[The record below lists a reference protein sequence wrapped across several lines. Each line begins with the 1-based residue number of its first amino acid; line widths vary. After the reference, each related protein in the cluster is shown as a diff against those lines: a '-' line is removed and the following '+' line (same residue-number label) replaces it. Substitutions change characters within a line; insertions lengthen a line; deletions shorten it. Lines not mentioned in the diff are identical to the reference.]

1 MMPFYRSDGPRTY
14 LGWGK
19 SHQLGTGLGLAIG
32 AKLAAPDKVC
42 INFMGDAAFGMTG
55 LDFET
60 AVRSDLP
67 IITVVLNNGTM
78 AVETSMME
86 LSHQKHRSRDLGG
99 NYAEIGKSLGGW
111 SEHVTDPGQISSA
124 FKRARRATEEGHAA
138 LLEFITG
145 AETDYSNR
153 RPFG

>member
-1 MMPFYRSDGPRTY
+1 MV
-14 LGWGK
+14 
-19 SHQLGTGLGLAIG
+19 IG
-32 AKLAAPDKVC
+32 AKLAAPEKVC

-78 AVETSMME
+78 AVETSEME
-86 LSHQKHRSRDLGG
+86 LSHRLHGTRDLGG
-99 NYAEIGKSLGGW
+99 NYADIGKSLGGW
-111 SEHVTDPGQISSA
+111 SERVTEPGDISGA
-124 FKRARRATEEGHAA
+124 FTRARRATDQGSAA

-145 AETDYSNR
+145 EETEYSNR